1 MPPKTYVGLL
11 ITPTAIEAAQCSRNE
26 AGEINF
32 DFYHHMAMADSVVDE
47 EGDITNA
54 EALGKALSEFW
65 TVNDIKTR
73 NVVLGLS
80 GKRAIARLVSLP
92 RIPASQLQQVVLS
105 EAEQYQLFRDEEP
118 FVDYFTVDA
127 DTETSTVFYAAAS
140 QKLINAYVHTL
151 KEAKLKMV
159 ALDIAQFAALRQLVH
174 FKLSDSDVW
183 DGVIVMPTRLVI
195 TSWFGQKLLNW
206 REVSAQR
213 FEPGAEDQL
222 YQFIETEVSR
232 TLRPESGKEREIMVA
247 CTSLAESARIADYFQ
262 HHTDLPLQSA
272 GIDYWARR
280 VPADALGLVSPAVLG
295 LALWGHE
302 QRIPSLDLVN
312 RGGKQNEMLAGLQAY
327 FENFKLDRSV
337 GIAAGVTAAT
347 FLVGF
352 GGLWYLGSNVIGGQN
367 TVLKGEIGSLNAAN
381 ASLTGRMADLN
392 KQAAANEAVLGLI
405 GSQAA
410 PNLSVNFLAQVN
422 DIVPGDAWLIG
433 IQAQTPTTVVI
444 TGGSNTQSAGLTL
457 ARKISEFTEVSKCAV
472 KDVSL
477 SDQGHYEFTVEAEID
492 PKLALSPAEADPAGA
507 MLPPAGTPPTGAPP
521 APKTP

>member
-92 RIPASQLQQVVLS
+92 RIPASQLHQVVLS

-127 DTETSTVFYAAAS
+127 DTESSTVFYAAAS

-151 KEAKLKMV
+151 KEAKLNMV

-232 TLRPESGKEREIMVA
+232 TLRPENGKEREIMVA

-262 HHTDLPLQSA
+262 YHTDLPLQSA

-280 VPADALGLVSPAVLG
+280 VPADALALVSPAALG

-302 QRIPSLDLVN
+302 QRIPSLDLLN
-312 RGGKQNEMLAGLQAY
+312 RSGKSNELMASIQGYL
-327 FENFKLDRSV
+327 ENLKLDRGL
-337 GIAAGVTAAT
+337 GIAAGISAAT
-347 FLVGF
+347 FLVGL
-352 GGLWYLGSNVIGGQN
+352 GGLWYVGSNVIGGQN
-367 TVLKGEIGSLNAAN
+367 AVLSSEIAT
-381 ASLTGRMADLN
+381 LTSENGALTSRMADLN
-392 KQAAANEAVLGLI
+392 KQAAANDAVLGLI
-405 GSQAA
+405 GAQAA
-410 PNLSVNFLAQVN
+410 PNLSVNFFAQIN
-422 DIVPGDAWLIG
+422 DIVPPDAWLREIT
-433 IQAQTPTTVVI
+433 ASTPTALLVE
-444 TGGSNTQSAGLTL
+444 GGSNTQSAGLTL
-457 ARKISEFTEVSKCAV
+457 ARKISEFTEISRVSV
-472 KDVSL
+472 EDISL
-477 SDQGHYEFTVEAEID
+477 LDSGQYEFKIKAEID
-492 PKLALSPAEADPAGA
+492 PKLAPKPAEADPAGA
-507 MLPPAGTPPTGAPP
+507 VLPP

>member
-32 DFYHHMAMADSVVDE
+32 DFYHHMAMTDSVVDE

-65 TVNDIKTR
+65 TINDIKTR

-92 RIPASQLQQVVLS
+92 RIPAAQLQQVVLS

-262 HHTDLPLQSA
+262 YHTDLPLQSA

-280 VPADALGLVSPAVLG
+280 VPADALALVSPAVLG

-302 QRIPSLDLVN
+302 QRIPSLDLLN
-312 RGGKQNEMLAGLQAY
+312 RTGKQSELLVSIQSY
-327 FENFKLDRSV
+327 FENIKLDRSV
-337 GIAAGVTAAT
+337 GIAAGISAAT

-352 GGLWYLGSNVIGGQN
+352 AGLWYLGSNVIGGQN
-367 TVLKGEIGSLNAAN
+367 NVLRGEISTLTSTNAGLTATMAN
-381 ASLTGRMADLN
+381 LT
-392 KQAAANEAVLGLI
+392 KQAAANEAILGLI
-405 GSQAA
+405 GGQAA
-410 PNLSVNFLAQVN
+410 PNLTVNFVGQVN
-422 DIVPGDAWLIG
+422 DIVPSDAWLT
-433 IQAQTPTTVVI
+433 AVKAESPTSLRI
-444 TGGSNTQSAGLTL
+444 EGGSNTQSAALTL
-457 ARKISEFTEVSKCAV
+457 AQKVAEFEEVAKIAVNDVTLSEEGYYTWAIIA
-472 KDVSL
+472 
-477 SDQGHYEFTVEAEID
+477 TID
-492 PKLALSPAEADPAGA
+492 PALAKKPVDPTDAV
-507 MLPPAGTPPTGAPP
+507 LPPGPSAPP
-521 APKTP
+521 GASAPPKTP